1 MKSVDFLRASPP
13 ESQNLGSFEAFVA
26 FEPGHSQSSGDKE
39 KNSGKQ
45 KSIIL
50 DILDS
55 YITEL

>member
-1 MKSVDFLRASPP
+1 MKSVDFLLASPA
-13 ESQNLGSFEAFVA
+13 ESQNSGSFDAFVA
-26 FEPGHSQSSGDKE
+26 FQPGHPQSSEDKE

-55 YITEL
+55 YNTEL